1 MKLVTNV
8 VGWLLGLDG
17 GLEPT
22 TILVVVSKN
31 QIKTRFDL

>member
-1 MKLVTNV
+1 VKLVTNV

-22 TILVVVSKN
+22 ILVVVSEN

>member
-1 MKLVTNV
+1 MVMKSVTN

-22 TILVVVSKN
+22 ILVVVKKN
-31 QIKTRFDL
+31 